1 MKLFEPLDIPG
12 MRIPNR
18 IMVPAMV
25 THLCREDGVVTDE
38 TIERYVRYARGG
50 TGLIVVEAMAV
61 HQVKSG
67 PLLRISDDAFVP
79 GLRELARR
87 VHDAG
92 DAKVVPQI
100 IHFLKVARTGWRQT
114 VDMLAPEDIDRIV
127 DEFGAQPR
135 AHARP
140 ASTAPSSTRRTRTPC
155 RRSSRAPTRAPTRTA
170 ARRSKAGCT

>member
-61 HQVKSG
+61 HQVKSMEAWVESAG
-67 PLLRISDDAFVP
+67 ALASRLP
-79 GLRELARR
+79 G
-87 VHDAG
+87 H
-92 DAKVVPQI
+92 
-100 IHFLKVARTGWRQT
+100 
-114 VDMLAPEDIDRIV
+114 
-127 DEFGAQPR
+127 
-135 AHARP
+135 
-140 ASTAPSSTRRTRTPC
+140 S
-155 RRSSRAPTRAPTRTA
+155 
-170 ARRSKAGCT
+170 